1 MDGKFDKKRPML
13 FYQQFADIIR
23 DQINR
28 GRYKPGEYIPSERQL
43 SKDFKLNRMTVRKG
57 MAMLIEEGLLQPFRG
72 RGTFVTGYPQARA
85 KSGSKDI
92 GYVFIKDFNFPLSK
106 NPYYTEILEGAEAEA
121 SKQDYKFFLMSVDY
135 DESKLRD
142 LASRIISDKI
152 GGAVFVG
159 RFDEKVEEMITSLA
173 KRKIPVVVI
182 DRYVPYNGVSA
193 VLTDNAKGA
202 YEAVSYLASLGHRD
216 IGFITGPKSNQAVQ
230 ERSDGFWKAV
240 RELKLKVRDESV
252 AESDLHIHGGYLAMK
267 KILGMRNPASA
278 GHRHPTAVFAI
289 NDEAAIGAMRA
300 IHEKGLEVPKD
311 VSLVGFDDIEWAT
324 HTMPGLTTIKIYK
337 KEIGAAAVKKLIE
350 QIEDK
355 AALPVK
361 NVMPVKLVL
370 RESCAPLR
378 RGHANV

>member
-85 KSGSKDI
+85 KARPKDI

-142 LASRIISDKI
+142 LASRIVSDKI

-159 RFDEKVEEMITSLA
+159 RLDEKVEEIITSLA
-173 KRKIPVVVI
+173 KRKIPVVAI

-230 ERSDGFWKAV
+230 ERADGFGKAV
-240 RELKLKVRDESV
+240 KELKLKVRDESV

-267 KILGMRNPASA
+267 KILGARKS
-278 GHRHPTAVFAI
+278 PTAVFAI

>member
-23 DQINR
+23 EQINR

-72 RGTFVTGYPQARA
+72 RGTFVTGYPAAKRA
-85 KSGSKDI
+85 GGPPRPKDI

-121 SKQDYKFFLMSVDY
+121 SKLDYKFFLMSVDY

-159 RFDEKVEEMITSLA
+159 RLDDKVEDIITSLA

-182 DRYVPYNGVSA
+182 DRYVPYSGVSA

-202 YEAVSYLASLGHRD
+202 YDAVNYLYSLGHREM
-216 IGFITGPKSNQAVQ
+216 GFITGPGSNQAVQ
-230 ERSDGFWKAV
+230 ERIDGFEKAV
-240 RELKLKVRDESV
+240 RELKLKVRDEFR

-267 KILGMRNPASA
+267 KILGARK
-278 GHRHPTAVFAI
+278 HPTAVFAI

-300 IHEKGLEVPKD
+300 IHEKGLKIPKD
-311 VSLVGFDDIEWAT
+311 ISLVGFDDIEWAS
-324 HTMPGLTTIKIYK
+324 HTMPALTTIKIYK
-337 KEIGAAAVKKLIE
+337 KEIGAAAVKKLTE

-361 NVMPVKLVL
+361 NVMPVKLIL
-370 RESCAPLR
+370 RESAA
-378 RGHANV
+378 HV